1 MPSARSR
8 ERPDA
13 GNGTAPGRHFRDRE
27 LRLVAAPEHLAQARA
42 WVGAAVA
49 EFGLTD
55 RQRHDFVF
63 AANEAVTNAIRHG
76 APDADGAIA
85 IAIAAD
91 GDGLSLTVS
100 DCGAWVSAVPDLDPL
115 AEGGRGFILMARLV
129 DEIELSAVAG
139 RTRVRLLKR
148 RSPTPGA
155 GGAGS

>member
-13 GNGTAPGRHFRDRE
+13 ANGKAPGRHFRDRE
-27 LRLVAAPEHLAQARA
+27 LRLVARPDHLAQARE
-42 WVGAAVA
+42 WVGVAVA

-76 APDADGAIA
+76 APDADGTIA
-85 IAIAAD
+85 IAIAAE

-100 DCGAWVSAVPDLDPL
+100 DCGAWVPAAPELDPL
-115 AEGGRGFILMARLV
+115 AESGRGFTFMCRLV
-129 DEIELSAVAG
+129 DEIQLSTVPG
-139 RTRVRLLKR
+139 GTRVRLLKR
-148 RSPTPGA
+148 RSPAPGG